1 MSFERGHEMR
11 TSRRGRRRTE
21 LEWRRAIEAWKESG
35 LEVTE
40 FCRQQELPKS
50 RFYSWRKRLG
60 LDEADAGTSVVLGE
74 EKKLAVK
81 FLPVQIQSVPS
92 ATMAHRPIEIFLANG
107 RVVRFHGEVSD
118 DTLSRIMKLAGGRTC

>member
-21 LEWRRAIEAWKESG
+21 LEWRRAIEAWKETG

-60 LDEADAGTSVVLGE
+60 LDETDPGTSLVLGE
-74 EKKLAVK
+74 DKKVAVN
-81 FLPVQIQSVPS
+81 FLPVQIQGVPS
-92 ATMAHRPIEIFLANG
+92 AAMAHRPIEIFLANG
-107 RVVRFHGEVSD
+107 CVVRFH
-118 DTLSRIMKLAGGRTC
+118 